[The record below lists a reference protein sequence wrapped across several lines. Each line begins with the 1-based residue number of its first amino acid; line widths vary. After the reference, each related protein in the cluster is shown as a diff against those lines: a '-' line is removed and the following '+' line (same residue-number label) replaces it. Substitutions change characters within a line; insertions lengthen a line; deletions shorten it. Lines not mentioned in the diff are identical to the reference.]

1 MDQNEFLK
9 GALIGGC
16 VAGIAAIFLA
26 PKSGKALRQ
35 DIADGYNTLNKE
47 SKRYANDFSECAHS
61 FMDSLH
67 GVQREPDHNCHALLA
82 GGAAGAILGALA
94 GLLLAPQSGEKLR
107 EYFGDEYDHM
117 CEKARNVVDD
127 VYDKEQEFEEKLEDW
142 KEILSNIVEKLSE
155 VPRIKGSR
163 SGHLNKIFDWAT
175 LGLQLYKKVQARR

>member
-1 MDQNEFLK
+1 MDQNDFLK

-16 VAGIAAIFLA
+16 VAGVVAIFLA

-47 SKRYANDFSECAHS
+47 SKRYAGEIFERAQDFIDTLQGVNHEPE
-61 FMDSLH
+61 H
-67 GVQREPDHNCHALLA
+67 GTHAFLA

-117 CEKARNVVDD
+117 REKARSVVDD
-127 VYDKEQEFEEKLEDW
+127 VYDKEQQFEDKLEDW
-142 KEILSNIVEKLSE
+142 KEVLSSIVNKLSSA
-155 VPRIKGSR
+155 PKKGAANS
-163 SGHLNKIFDWAT
+163 HLNKILDWAT
-175 LGLQLYKKVQARR
+175 LGLHLYNKVQARR